1 MILQYKGLKDVWCYE
16 YAETISFSNIYI
28 GDIIDKYSRY
38 YDNNIEKLKAIHN
51 EIDILIKQET
61 DACDEIIYY
70 IDNIIDVKNIC
81 VVTLRDDNKYISRV
95 FDKTAYLLNDK
106 GQIVKKLI

>member
-1 MILQYKGLKDVWCYE
+1 MILQYKFFKDTCYE

-28 GDIIDKYSRY
+28 GDIIDKYSKC

-51 EIDILIKQET
+51 DIEILIKKET
-61 DACDEIIYY
+61 DACEEIVYH
-70 IDNIIDVKNIC
+70 IDDIINTKNIC

-95 FDKTAYLLNDK
+95 FDNTAYLLNDK

>member
-28 GDIIDKYSRY
+28 GDIIDKYNRFC
-38 YDNNIEKLKAIHN
+38 DNNIEKLKAIHN

-61 DACDEIIYY
+61 DACEEIIYH
-70 IDNIIDVKNIC
+70 IDNVMNVENIC
-81 VVTLRDDNKYISRV
+81 VVTLQDKNKYVSKV
-95 FDKTAYLLNDK
+95 FDKAVYLLNDK
-106 GQIVKKLI
+106 GEKIKQLS

>member
-1 MILQYKGLKDVWCYE
+1 MLNYL
-16 YAETISFSNIYI
+16 
-28 GDIIDKYSRY
+28 
-38 YDNNIEKLKAIHN
+38 
-51 EIDILIKQET
+51 
-61 DACDEIIYY
+61 IIY
-70 IDNIIDVKNIC
+70 DIIDVKNIC